1 MLLESILIIT
11 TVIWFVLES
20 SGYAI
25 GDAYVTICMF
35 VIFDVLAAV
44 FLKLSHIIL
53 ARFLQF

>member
-25 GDAYVTICMF
+25 CDAYVTICLCTTICMF
-35 VIFDVLAAV
+35 VIFDVLL
-44 FLKLSHIIL
+44 F
-53 ARFLQF
+53 FFFFF